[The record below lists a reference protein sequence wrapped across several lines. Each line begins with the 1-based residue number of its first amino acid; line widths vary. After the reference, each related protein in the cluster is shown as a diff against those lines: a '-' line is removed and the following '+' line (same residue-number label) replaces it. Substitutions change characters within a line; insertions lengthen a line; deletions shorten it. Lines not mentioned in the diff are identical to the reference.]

1 VIVSSSARAYREADI
16 LAATP
21 SRLVVITYDGLL
33 ASLMRARSGL
43 VAHSLDVTLPALDR
57 ARAFVGELLATLDHG
72 RGGELAGHLSSI
84 YVFVLAE
91 LQTMA
96 RTRDVK
102 RLDTIIELMHE
113 LRDAFATIA
122 GNVVKEPPQRSAVA

>member
-1 VIVSSSARAYREADI
+1 MTVPFSARAYREADI

-33 ASLMRARSGL
+33 ASLMRARSGI
-43 VAHSLDVTLPALDR
+43 VAHSLDITLPSLDR

-96 RTRDVK
+96 RTRDVR
-102 RLDTIIELMHE
+102 RLELLIELVRE

-122 GNVVKEPPQRSAVA
+122 GSVVMEPPHRSAVA